1 MASNDPKT
9 SGSTTRPIDGEGGRA
24 TPATSSIEVLQQKI
38 AERAEQ
44 VAREYE
50 QSGTTDPEA
59 CAEIG
64 RLDGVLRAYQNAR
77 PVKKPF
83 PWRVPLLAALTAV
96 LVSLLLFVRVPC
108 TEVTLD
114 LRLSSLAFQL
124 ADGSAPAST
133 GETIALTTGDII
145 ATRVRVRGFDPEEG
159 IAAGL
164 QRVRVPPR
172 NRVLEF
178 TSAEGLAIGSM
189 EIEPGTWV
197 WISPPRLDAPLKL
210 RFDHASKPVSIT
222 LYVPPEVTVAPPRAF
237 SNPLGEPG
245 EPYTLTISSAPQ
257 QPLQLE
263 LVPRSLDGASGAI
276 ALARISET
284 FGSELPITGLYLKSG
299 DPLSAQRGVFSSILA
314 GTVYREALAGNA
326 YELRRG
332 EYLQLGEAGDPRQ
345 PGSPDWGASTRPIE
359 AWFFSRLSS
368 CRALNRPDDALGV
381 SGVMTGISITP
392 EQLSFQSQ
400 ADTRSLTVG
409 SRDQTRDLMP
419 RLLEWLQANSEA
431 GLFWSVFL
439 YLFLVVLLPLLRF
452 WGIQR

>member
-9 SGSTTRPIDGEGGRA
+9 SGSTTRTIDGEGGRA

-59 CAEIG
+59 CAEVG

-210 RFDHASKPVSIT
+210 RFNHDSKPVSVT
-222 LYVPPEVTVAPPRAF
+222 LYVPPRSPSRRLAPSPTPWASRA
-237 SNPLGEPG
+237 SH
-245 EPYTLTISSAPQ
+245 
-257 QPLQLE
+257 
-263 LVPRSLDGASGAI
+263 
-276 ALARISET
+276 
-284 FGSELPITGLYLKSG
+284 
-299 DPLSAQRGVFSSILA
+299 
-314 GTVYREALAGNA
+314 
-326 YELRRG
+326 
-332 EYLQLGEAGDPRQ
+332 
-345 PGSPDWGASTRPIE
+345 TR
-359 AWFFSRLSS
+359 
-368 CRALNRPDDALGV
+368 
-381 SGVMTGISITP
+381 
-392 EQLSFQSQ
+392 
-400 ADTRSLTVG
+400 
-409 SRDQTRDLMP
+409 
-419 RLLEWLQANSEA
+419 
-431 GLFWSVFL
+431 
-439 YLFLVVLLPLLRF
+439 
-452 WGIQR
+452 

>member
-59 CAEIG
+59 CAEVG

-77 PVKKPF
+77 PAKKPF
-83 PWRVPLLAALTAV
+83 PWRVPLLAALTGV

-124 ADGSAPAST
+124 ADGAAAAAD
-133 GETIALTTGDII
+133 ETIALTTGEI
-145 ATRVRVRGFDPEEG
+145 AADRVTVRGVDPEG
-159 IAAGL
+159 IAAGA

-172 NRVLEF
+172 
-178 TSAEGLAIGSM
+178 TSWLSFASDEGLLIGSM

-210 RFDHASKPVSIT
+210 RFNHDSKPVSVT

-263 LVPRSLDGASGAI
+263 LVPRSLDGASDAI
-276 ALARISET
+276 TLARISET

-332 EYLQLGEAGDPRQ
+332 EYLQLGEAGDPRP
-345 PGSPDWGASTRPIE
+345 PGSLDWGASTRPIE
-359 AWFFSRLSS
+359 AWLFSRLSS
-368 CRALNRPDDALGV
+368 CRALDRPADALGV